1 MLLPQREELE
11 IELLKKKNET
21 FKFINGLL
29 ALTYI
34 IGAAYGIYKLVGVFI

>member
-1 MLLPQREELE
+1 MLLPEKETLE
-11 IELLKKKNET
+11 IELLKKQNET
-21 FKFINGLL
+21 YKFINGLL